1 MFVLQAN
8 ERVQELENGGG
19 NKLGKIFIKIIIVV
33 ISFCFLFKVELQKAL
48 TLAEEQIETAKVQI
62 LFLIKR
68 VFDYIY
74 IYRKNV
80 MIFHIH

>member
-19 NKLGKIFIKIIIVV
+19 NKLGKIFIKIIIVF

-74 IYRKNV
+74 IERT
-80 MIFHIH
+80 